1 MPINMQGWEWVI
13 LIVLALLIFGGTR
26 LAGAGKNAG
35 RALREFKDETRQI
48 KADEER
54 ANREAELQRREDAL
68 ARGEADLKA
77 QGGATAADEVLDA
90 ELVDPQPL
98 PENRDR
104 A

>member
-35 RALREFKDETRQI
+35 RALREFRQETRQI
-48 KADEER
+48 KADEEAAKASQDAPPAVDR
-54 ANREAELQRREDAL
+54 PVREP
-68 ARGEADLKA
+68 
-77 QGGATAADEVLDA
+77 EVLDA
-90 ELVDPQPL
+90 EIVEKQQQNPDA
-98 PENRDR
+98 R

>member
-35 RALREFKDETRQI
+35 RAIREFRDETRQI
-48 KADEER
+48 KADEE
-54 ANREAELQRREDAL
+54 
-68 ARGEADLKA
+68 KA
-77 QGGATAADEVLDA
+77 KASGATAAPAVGDDRVREPEVLDA
-90 ELVDPQPL
+90 EVVDRPGQNP
-98 PENRDR
+98 DAR